1 MRFGIALR
9 AERVDGREGEE
20 MSARPR
26 KQRVE
31 NAARRSL
38 QMVEATLRSV
48 ARHGLNE
55 TTLASVSREAGLS
68 QGVAVFYFESKD
80 RLLAAAFRHHYE
92 VYRGNWQAAAEAA
105 GDDPA
110 ARLAAVIG
118 ADFSPVVF
126 NREALA
132 VWHAY
137 WGEATARPIYAEIA
151 KEFDAERAAVIG
163 ALCTALADGDRA
175 RGRQVGT
182 TIDALTDG
190 LWLRAH
196 LSQDWACAGEALA
209 LTASA
214 VARLLPGSGERVAQM
229 LTGGSDGA

>member
-1 MRFGIALR
+1 M
-9 AERVDGREGEE
+9 AEK
-20 MSARPR
+20 PR
-26 KQRVE
+26 KQRAE

-48 ARHGLNE
+48 ARNGLKE

-92 VYRGNWQAAAEAA
+92 VYRHNWQTAVAAA

-110 ARLAAVIG
+110 SRVAAAIR
-118 ADFSPVVF
+118 ADFDAIVF

-132 VWHAY
+132 VWYAF
-137 WGEATARPIYAEIA
+137 WGDTTARPIYADIS
-151 KEFDAERAAVIG
+151 KEFDGERNAALGADCAGLVGGDAEHGR
-163 ALCTALADGDRA
+163 ALASA
-175 RGRQVGT
+175 
-182 TIDALTDG
+182 IDALTDG

-196 LSQDWACAGEALA
+196 LSQPWVGAEWPLR

-214 VARLLPGSGERVAQM
+214 VARLLPGAGDRIARE
-229 LTGGSDGA
+229 LTGARDDA

>member
-1 MRFGIALR
+1 MP
-9 AERVDGREGEE
+9 EK
-20 MSARPR
+20 PR

-68 QGVAVFYFESKD
+68 QGVAVFYFESKS

-92 VYRGNWQAAAEAA
+92 VYRLNWQAALDEA
-105 GDDPA
+105 GDDPE
-110 ARLAAVIG
+110 ARLTAAVR

-132 VWHAY
+132 VWYAY
-137 WGEATARPIYAEIA
+137 WGEATARPIYAEIS
-151 KEFDAERAAVIG
+151 KEFDSARNAELG
-163 ALCTALADGDRA
+163 AICARLMRGDIEQGRELATA
-175 RGRQVGT
+175 
-182 TIDALTDG
+182 IDALTDG

-196 LSQDWACAGEALA
+196 LSQPWAGAAEPLR
-209 LTASA
+209 LTACA
-214 VARLLPGSGERVAQM
+214 VARMLPGPGERVARM
-229 LTGGSDGA
+229 LTEGC

>member
-1 MRFGIALR
+1 MP
-9 AERVDGREGEE
+9 E
-20 MSARPR
+20 RPR

-48 ARHGLNE
+48 ARNGLNE

-68 QGVAVFYFESKD
+68 QGVAVFYFESKS

-92 VYRGNWQAAAEAA
+92 VYRRNWQAALDEA
-105 GDDPA
+105 GDDA
-110 ARLAAVIG
+110 EARLAAAVR

-132 VWHAY
+132 VWYAY
-137 WGEATARPIYAEIA
+137 WGEATARPIYAEIS
-151 KEFDAERAAVIG
+151 KEFDSARNSELG
-163 ALCTALADGDRA
+163 AICARLMQDDIEQGRELATA
-175 RGRQVGT
+175 
-182 TIDALTDG
+182 IDALTDG

-196 LSQDWACAGEALA
+196 LSQPWGGATEPLR
-209 LTASA
+209 LTACA
-214 VARLLPGSGERVAQM
+214 VARMLPGPGERVARA
-229 LTGGSDGA
+229 LTDGCDGL

>member
-1 MRFGIALR
+1 MP
-9 AERVDGREGEE
+9 E
-20 MSARPR
+20 RPR

-48 ARHGLNE
+48 ARRGLND
-55 TTLASVSREAGLS
+55 TTLATVSREAGLS

-92 VYRGNWQAAAEAA
+92 VYRQNWQTAIEGA
-105 GDDPA
+105 GHDPE
-110 ARLAAVIG
+110 RQLAAVIR

-132 VWHAY
+132 VWYAF
-137 WGEATARPIYAEIA
+137 WGDTTARPIYADIS
-151 KEFDAERAAVIG
+151 KEFDGERAEALG
-163 ALCTALADGDRA
+163 AICTAAGGCDA
-175 RGRQVGT
+175 AQGREVAT
-182 TIDALTDG
+182 ALDALTDG

-196 LSQDWACAGEALA
+196 LLQQWEGVAAPLRMTACAL
-209 LTASA
+209 
-214 VARLLPGSGERVAQM
+214 ARLMPGPGERVARQ
-229 LTGGSDGA
+229 LTDDLDGA

>member
-1 MRFGIALR
+1 MAGK
-9 AERVDGREGEE
+9 
-20 MSARPR
+20 PR

-38 QMVEATLRSV
+38 QMVEATRRSV

-92 VYRGNWQAAAEAA
+92 VYRRNWREAIERA
-105 GDDPA
+105 GDEPTM
-110 ARLAAVIG
+110 RLAALIT
-118 ADFSPVVF
+118 ADFNPIVF
-126 NREALA
+126 DREALA
-132 VWHAY
+132 VWYAY
-137 WGEATARPIYAEIA
+137 WGEATARPIYAEIS
-151 KEFDAERAAVIG
+151 KEFDSEHNAALEAVCAELAGCDAAQGREI
-163 ALCTALADGDRA
+163 ATA
-175 RGRQVGT
+175 
-182 TIDALTDG
+182 IDALTDG

-196 LSQDWACAGEALA
+196 LSGEWSGADEPLR

-214 VARLLPGSGERVAQM
+214 IARLLPGPPGERVAVL
-229 LTGGSDGA
+229 LTEGDNGT

>member
-1 MRFGIALR
+1 MP
-9 AERVDGREGEE
+9 EK
-20 MSARPR
+20 PR

-48 ARHGLNE
+48 ARNGLNE

-68 QGVAVFYFESKD
+68 QGVAVFYFESKG

-92 VYRGNWQAAAEAA
+92 VYRRNWQAALDEA
-105 GDDPA
+105 GDDPE
-110 ARLAAVIG
+110 ARLAAAIR

-132 VWHAY
+132 VWYAF
-137 WGEATARPIYAEIA
+137 WGDATARPIYAEIS
-151 KEFDAERAAVIG
+151 KEFDSERNVEVMAICARLAGGDVEQGREVATVIE
-163 ALCTALADGDRA
+163 
-175 RGRQVGT
+175 
-182 TIDALTDG
+182 ALTDG

-196 LSQDWACAGEALA
+196 LSQGWSGAAEPLR
-209 LTASA
+209 LTACA
-214 VARLLPGSGERVAQM
+214 VARMLPGAGERVARA
-229 LTGGSDGA
+229 LTAGIEEKGGPDGA

>member
-1 MRFGIALR
+1 M
-9 AERVDGREGEE
+9 AE
-20 MSARPR
+20 RPR

-92 VYRGNWQAAAEAA
+92 VYRRNWRDAMAAA
-105 GDDPA
+105 GDDPE
-110 ARLAAVIG
+110 ARLAALIR

-126 NREALA
+126 NRESLA
-132 VWHAY
+132 VWYAF
-137 WGEATARPIYAEIA
+137 WGDATARPIYADIS
-151 KEFDAERAAVIG
+151 KEFDGERNEVVGAVCG
-163 ALCTALADGDRA
+163 ELMGGGSEQGRELATA
-175 RGRQVGT
+175 
-182 TIDALTDG
+182 IDALTDG

-196 LSQDWACAGEALA
+196 LSQPWGGADGPLR
-209 LTASA
+209 LTACA
-214 VARLLPGSGERVAQM
+214 VARMLPGPGERVARH
-229 LTGGSDGA
+229 LTGGGPDGA

>member
-1 MRFGIALR
+1 MALK
-9 AERVDGREGEE
+9 
-20 MSARPR
+20 PR
-26 KQRVE
+26 KQRAE
-31 NAARRSL
+31 NVARRSL

-92 VYRGNWQAAAEAA
+92 VYVSNWREAIEVA
-105 GDDPA
+105 DDDPA
-110 ARLAAVIG
+110 ARLAAVVR

-132 VWHAY
+132 VWYAY
-137 WGEATARPIYAEIA
+137 WGEATARPIYAEIS
-151 KEFDAERAAVIG
+151 KEFDAERNEAVG
-163 ALCTALADGDRA
+163 AICAELAGCGPEQGRETATA
-175 RGRQVGT
+175 
-182 TIDALTDG
+182 IDALTDG

-196 LSQDWACAGEALA
+196 LSQAWRGSAEPLQ

-214 VARLLPGSGERVAQM
+214 IACLLPGPAGTRVARLL
-229 LTGGSDGA
+229 TGGDDDA

>member
-1 MRFGIALR
+1 MA
-9 AERVDGREGEE
+9 VK
-20 MSARPR
+20 PR
-26 KQRVE
+26 KQRAE

-48 ARHGLNE
+48 ARNGLNA

-92 VYRGNWQAAAEAA
+92 TYAENWREAIEAAADE
-105 GDDPA
+105 PA
-110 ARLAAVIG
+110 ARLAAVIR

-132 VWHAY
+132 VWYAY
-137 WGEATARPIYAEIA
+137 WGEATARPIYAEIS
-151 KEFDAERAAVIG
+151 KEFDAERNLAVG
-163 ALCTALADGDRA
+163 AICAELAGWPLDQGRETATA
-175 RGRQVGT
+175 
-182 TIDALTDG
+182 IDAMTDG

-196 LSQDWACAGEALA
+196 LSQDWRGPDEPLG
-209 LTASA
+209 LTARA
-214 VARLLPGSGERVAQM
+214 LARLLPGPAGARVAA
-229 LTGGSDGA
+229 LLGDDCDDA

>member
-1 MRFGIALR
+1 MPT
-9 AERVDGREGEE
+9 
-20 MSARPR
+20 RPR

-92 VYRGNWQAAAEAA
+92 VYRRNWQAAMAEV
-105 GDDPA
+105 GDDPGD
-110 ARLAAVIG
+110 RLAAVIR

-132 VWHAY
+132 VWYAY
-137 WGEATARPIYAEIA
+137 WGEATARPIYAEIS
-151 KEFDAERAAVIG
+151 KEFDSERNEVVGGLFSLAAGCEAVQG
-163 ALCTALADGDRA
+163 RELAT
-175 RGRQVGT
+175 V
-182 TIDALTDG
+182 IDALTDG

-196 LSQDWACAGEALA
+196 LLQPWWGASEPLR

-214 VARLLPGSGERVAQM
+214 LARLMPGVGDRVARM
-229 LTGGSDGA
+229 LTMAGDGA

>member
-1 MRFGIALR
+1 
-9 AERVDGREGEE
+9 
-20 MSARPR
+20 MSVKPR
-26 KQRVE
+26 KQRAE

-92 VYRGNWQAAAEAA
+92 VYRRNWQEAIA
-105 GDDPA
+105 GAGENPSV
-110 ARLAAVIG
+110 RLASVIR

-126 NREALA
+126 HRQALA
-132 VWHAY
+132 VWYAY
-137 WGEATARPIYAEIA
+137 WGEATARPIYAEIS
-151 KEFDAERAAVIG
+151 KEFDSDRNEAVG
-163 ALCTALADGDRA
+163 AICADLAGCGPEE
-175 RGRQVGT
+175 GREIAT
-182 TIDALTDG
+182 SIDAFTDG

-196 LSQDWACAGEALA
+196 LSKTWAGADEPLR
-209 LTASA
+209 LTARA
-214 VARLLPGSGERVAQM
+214 VDCMVPGAGERVAAM
-229 LTGGSDGA
+229 LTGGPDGA

>member
-1 MRFGIALR
+1 MALK
-9 AERVDGREGEE
+9 
-20 MSARPR
+20 PR
-26 KQRVE
+26 KQRAE

-92 VYRGNWQAAAEAA
+92 VYRHNWQEAIETA
-105 GDDPA
+105 DGDPA
-110 ARLAAVIG
+110 ARLAAVIR

-151 KEFDAERAAVIG
+151 EEFDGERNQAVSAICIELAG
-163 ALCTALADGDRA
+163 CGPDQGREIATA
-175 RGRQVGT
+175 
-182 TIDALTDG
+182 IDALTDG

-196 LSQDWACAGEALA
+196 LSQSWRGADEPLRLTSCA
-209 LTASA
+209 
-214 VARLLPGSGERVAQM
+214 VDRLLPAPAGARVAQM
-229 LTGGSDGA
+229 LTGGNDDA

>member
-1 MRFGIALR
+1 
-9 AERVDGREGEE
+9 
-20 MSARPR
+20 MSEKPR
-26 KQRVE
+26 KQRAE

-48 ARHGLNE
+48 ARNGLKE

-92 VYRGNWQAAAEAA
+92 VYRQNWQAAVTRA

-110 ARLAAVIG
+110 ARVAAAVR

-132 VWHAY
+132 VWY
-137 WGEATARPIYAEIA
+137 GFWGDTTARPIYGEIS
-151 KEFDAERAAVIG
+151 KEFDGERNERLGAWCAELAGGDFAHGRELA
-163 ALCTALADGDRA
+163 TA
-175 RGRQVGT
+175 
-182 TIDALTDG
+182 IDALTDG

-196 LSQDWACAGEALA
+196 LAQPWQGAEWALS
-209 LTASA
+209 LTADA
-214 VARLLPGSGERVAQM
+214 VARLLPGPGDGVARL
-229 LTGGSDGA
+229 LTEKVQAG

>member
-1 MRFGIALR
+1 MA
-9 AERVDGREGEE
+9 
-20 MSARPR
+20 ARPR
-26 KQRVE
+26 KQRTE

-48 ARHGLNE
+48 ARHGLAE

-68 QGVAVFYFESKD
+68 QGVAVFYFASKD

-92 VYRGNWQAAAEAA
+92 VYRGNWREAIAEAGEVA
-105 GDDPA
+105 RGEPA
-110 ARLAAVIG
+110 ARLAAVIR

-151 KEFDAERAAVIG
+151 EQFDGERNAAVG
-163 ALCTALADGDRA
+163 AICAELAGCGTGLGREVATA
-175 RGRQVGT
+175 
-182 TIDALTDG
+182 IDALTDG

-196 LSQDWACAGEALA
+196 LAQEWRGADEALGI
-209 LTASA
+209 TARA
-214 VARLLPGSGERVAQM
+214 VARMLPGPGERVARLL
-229 LTGGSDGA
+229 TGGPDDA

>member
-1 MRFGIALR
+1 MA
-9 AERVDGREGEE
+9 VK
-20 MSARPR
+20 PR
-26 KQRVE
+26 KQRAE

-48 ARHGLNE
+48 ARHGLNA

-92 VYRGNWQAAAEAA
+92 VYVDNWRQAIEAAADE
-105 GDDPA
+105 PA
-110 ARLAAVIG
+110 ARLAAVIR
-118 ADFSPVVF
+118 ADFGPVVF

-137 WGEATARPIYAEIA
+137 WGEATARPIYAEIS
-151 KEFDAERAAVIG
+151 KEFEAERNTAVG
-163 ALCTALADGDRA
+163 ALCAEVAGCSLEQGRETATA
-175 RGRQVGT
+175 
-182 TIDALTDG
+182 IDALTDG

-196 LSQDWACAGEALA
+196 LSQEWRGPDEPLR
-209 LTASA
+209 LTARA
-214 VARLLPGSGERVAQM
+214 VARLLPGPAGACVAA
-229 LTGGSDGA
+229 LLVGDCDDA